1 MKVCAVCL
9 QPKARSEFLH
19 VNPRNLR
26 RQCKPCWRAIE
37 RERHL
42 RAHLTNPTAAGVRV
56 KKWLDTGDNRT
67 RIQVTWRA
75 NAKLN
80 WAIKNGRIVRPDRCE
95 QCGKVCKPDG
105 AHYDYSRPFE
115 VRWLCRS
122 CHVLWDISDPKT
134 RKPLVELVA

>member
-19 VNPRNLR
+19 INPRNLR

-37 RERHL
+37 RERFQ
-42 RAHLTNPTAAGVRV
+42 RSYAANPAAVSAQV
-56 KKWLDTGDNRT
+56 KRWLDTGDNRA
-67 RIQVTWRA
+67 RIQIAWRA
-75 NAKLN
+75 SAKLN
-80 WAIKNGRIVRPDRCE
+80 AAIKKGLIVRPTSCS
-95 QCGKVCKPDG
+95 QCDKACKPDG

-122 CHVLWDISDPKT
+122 CHVLWDHLSPKT